1 MDHDT
6 HVGGHIDIEF
16 IGLRPGEKLHEELL
30 LGSNVTG
37 TGHPMI
43 MRAEEECLS
52 YSRIHKLLQDLIRYC
67 DAMDCIGITSVL
79 NTAVS
84 GFAGEDVR
92 YDHLWK
98 KQGALLL
105 QPKAV
110 TPVALSNVKE
120 LFPDKP

>member
-1 MDHDT
+1 
-6 HVGGHIDIEF
+6 F

-52 YSRIHKLLQDLIRYC
+52 YNRMNKLLQELMRYC
-67 DAMDCIGITSVL
+67 DAMDCVGITSVL

-84 GFAGEDVR
+84 GFGDHRVR

-105 QPKAV
+105 QSKAAA
-110 TPVALSNVKE
+110 PAAASNVKE